1 MEGHI
6 VGGGLKEQ
14 QTRAQSQRHRASPLP
29 FRPSLTFLTTKK
41 RSPQRLGRP
50 LRARVE
56 LQLCPALWNAP
67 TDPGASK

>member
-1 MEGHI
+1 M
-6 VGGGLKEQ
+6 GGGLQKQ
-14 QTRAQSQRHRASPLP
+14 QTWVQSQRHRASTLP

-41 RSPQRLGRP
+41 RSPQGLERP

-56 LQLCPALWNAP
+56 LQLCPALRNAP